1 MKTNWILGLLLF
13 CGTTA
18 SAQELSF
25 DKALTLTLANN
36 YDILMA
42 EVEEEIAENS
52 ASKANNGFLPTLNA
66 TGGYNW
72 TRFGG
77 EFQTREETRQLDP
90 NNSYNYNATAELNY
104 TLFDGQGRK
113 YRYLQAK
120 GNHQLSELQLQLTI
134 QTTVVELSRI
144 YYEVAR
150 LEENVVAF
158 QKALDISKD
167 RLTRAEYGYEYGQ
180 AKQLDVLNA
189 KVDLNAD
196 SISLVTGI
204 QELENLKRNLNF
216 IMGQPIAQELQVD
229 KEVELT
235 ALFVEAEVLAS
246 AEENNLQLRLAKSNM
261 ALNEFAIG
269 SSKSN
274 WLPTIGANAGYN
286 YRGQDDPN
294 GAFVLGSQ
302 NFGPQA
308 GLTLS
313 WNLFDGVS
321 NTQVKNAKLG
331 LKSSQLEQQSLNQS
345 ITSQAMNGYATYRN
359 LLFVMRASKD
369 NIATA
374 EDNFNRSE
382 ESYKLGQINAVEF
395 RQAQLNLLT
404 AEQALSKAK
413 YDAKNAELQLLAVMG
428 TLLK

>member
-313 WNLFDGVS
+313 WNLFDGAS

>member
-13 CGTTA
+13 CGATVG
-18 SAQELSF
+18 AQEMSF

-261 ALNEFAIG
+261 ASTN
-269 SSKSN
+269 
-274 WLPTIGANAGYN
+274 LPLD
-286 YRGQDDPN
+286 R
-294 GAFVLGSQ
+294 V
-302 NFGPQA
+302 
-308 GLTLS
+308 
-313 WNLFDGVS
+313 
-321 NTQVKNAKLG
+321 
-331 LKSSQLEQQSLNQS
+331 
-345 ITSQAMNGYATYRN
+345 
-359 LLFVMRASKD
+359 
-369 NIATA
+369 
-374 EDNFNRSE
+374 NRT
-382 ESYKLGQINAVEF
+382 GCQ
-395 RQAQLNLLT
+395 R
-404 AEQALSKAK
+404 
-413 YDAKNAELQLLAVMG
+413 
-428 TLLK
+428 

>member
-1 MKTNWILGLLLF
+1 
-13 CGTTA
+13 
-18 SAQELSF
+18 
-25 DKALTLTLANN
+25 
-36 YDILMA
+36 
-42 EVEEEIAENS
+42 
-52 ASKANNGFLPTLNA
+52 
-66 TGGYNW
+66 
-72 TRFGG
+72 
-77 EFQTREETRQLDP
+77 
-90 NNSYNYNATAELNY
+90 
-104 TLFDGQGRK
+104 
-113 YRYLQAK
+113 
-120 GNHQLSELQLQLTI
+120 
-134 QTTVVELSRI
+134 
-144 YYEVAR
+144 
-150 LEENVVAF
+150 
-158 QKALDISKD
+158 
-167 RLTRAEYGYEYGQ
+167 
-180 AKQLDVLNA
+180 
-189 KVDLNAD
+189 
-196 SISLVTGI
+196 
-204 QELENLKRNLNF
+204 
-216 IMGQPIAQELQVD
+216 
-229 KEVELT
+229 
-235 ALFVEAEVLAS
+235 
-246 AEENNLQLRLAKSNM
+246 
-261 ALNEFAIG
+261 
-269 SSKSN
+269 
-274 WLPTIGANAGYN
+274 LPTIGANAGYN

-313 WNLFDGVS
+313 WNLFDGAS